1 MIKSNVPSL
10 QDATPS
16 PAPARHG
23 VVAES
28 GENYLETIY
37 LIKERNTDGIV
48 RAVDVANF
56 LGFSKPSVSR
66 ALGLLKEKGFIIIED
81 NGAINFTPD
90 GRILAEAVFERH
102 KLLTVFL
109 HHVAN
114 VSLDIAEK
122 DACRIEHVISQ
133 ETVDGI
139 KEYLAKNNLQIPQS
153 KLNNR

>member
-1 MIKSNVPSL
+1 MTSSKVPSL
-10 QDATPS
+10 QDAI
-16 PAPARHG
+16 PAPAPTRNG

-66 ALGLLKEKGFIIIED
+66 ALGLLKEKGFISIAD
-81 NGAINFTPD
+81 SGAINFTPD

-114 VSLDIAEK
+114 VSLEIAEK

-139 KEYLAKNNLQIPQS
+139 KDYLAQNNLQLPQS